1 MHTKP
6 LALADEAR
14 GSGLTSAAF
23 LSLQS
28 AFLNL
33 RTPYDVDGAVRF
45 NLMFSHLYP
54 QLSPAERHRAEALVD
69 TLMANLEQR
78 TLGEQVADLCKAQ
91 GEHRTLPIPPTR

>member
-1 MHTKP
+1 MSEAQQATHTNP
-6 LALADEAR
+6 LDLADRAR
-14 GSGLTSAAF
+14 GSGLISAAF

-54 QLSPAERHRAEALVD
+54 QLSPAERQRAEALVD
-69 TLMANLEQR
+69 ALMADIEQCAPEER
-78 TLGEQVADLCKAQ
+78 VADVC
-91 GEHRTLPIPPTR
+91 

>member
-1 MHTKP
+1 MSEAQQAFLTNP
-6 LALADEAR
+6 LALADKAMA
-14 GSGLTSAAF
+14 SGLPSAAF

-54 QLSPAERHRAEALVD
+54 QLSPAERERAEALVD
-69 TLMANLEQR
+69 ALMADI
-78 TLGEQVADLCKAQ
+78 EQV
-91 GEHRTLPIPPTR
+91 RP